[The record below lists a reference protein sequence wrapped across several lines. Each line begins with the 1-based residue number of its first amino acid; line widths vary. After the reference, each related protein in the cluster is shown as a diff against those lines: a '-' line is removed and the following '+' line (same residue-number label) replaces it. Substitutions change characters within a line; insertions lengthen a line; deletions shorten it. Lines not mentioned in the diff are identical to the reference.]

1 MLTFPGSEQA
11 SAVGVLSAVKDQFC
25 KKLCSYWLLK
35 TNCAHWVY
43 LINVEMLFECSAYDL
58 YLNHFHGS
66 CCVTFWVTLYRDQ
79 CSQAAVDI
87 QV

>member
-11 SAVGVLSAVKDQFC
+11 SAVGVVSAVKYQLY
-25 KKLCSYWLLK
+25 KKLCSYWLLERK
-35 TNCAHWVY
+35 SAHWLY
-43 LINVEMLFECSAYDL
+43 LVNVEMLFECSAYDL

-66 CCVTFWVTLYRDQ
+66 CCVTFLVTLYRDQ